1 MDEVEKK
8 DEDLMQGSGVSPQP
22 MDETKGLFADSMPQL
37 TGREKGP
44 QAVIKFLR
52 YDNCRLQ
59 GIEKEYKKILQELS
73 DKKTS
78 IAAKDEKINAL
89 EKDLYEK
96 KTFETMQKIFVTLGS
111 TLLGFLS
118 MIHENTIPWLVFLI
132 IGITLVIV
140 GLCYPS
146 KEMFKN

>member
-73 DKKTS
+73 DKLRKRS
-78 IAAKDEKINAL
+78 KLSHYSVSPIAGRSFTGISMNA
-89 EKDLYEK
+89 
-96 KTFETMQKIFVTLGS
+96 I
-111 TLLGFLS
+111 
-118 MIHENTIPWLVFLI
+118 
-132 IGITLVIV
+132 
-140 GLCYPS
+140 
-146 KEMFKN
+146 